1 MTGSPNVQ
9 LLTGGD
15 LQVGDDSDLAAPR
28 PRALFVL
35 LALNAGKAVSR
46 DRLCDFLWPY
56 TDQSRARQRLRMA
69 LLNMKRG
76 LSQDL
81 CARLRTSAES
91 IALDIDPSEVDALRF
106 MALADLATPEAQAEA
121 AALYGGDLLGQMPPI
136 SDVFDRMIEEKRNA
150 FRGTLLYLLHDMM
163 RAQTEVGDR
172 SGFER
177 TFRRALEVDAA
188 NDDTATLA
196 MAAAAA
202 DRQVHRVQEIYDAYA
217 AEVERSFGIDPPNA
231 MRAVRDTF
239 LAEAERPVA
248 GTIRP
253 ERPEVPAA
261 GFAELRAK
269 PRVAVRRSGRR
280 IRIASAAVVILCI
293 MLLIAGGFLWF
304 RAVRIEARDGE
315 VFLFRPV
322 NADAE
327 DCGRNGEVDLFEQAL
342 LDALQRVEGSSTIL
356 GSVRSRLIGTGP
368 RIFEVELSVTCLNG
382 GTRATITV
390 VNTESRDIAWVGRYN
405 ADPATMQ
412 ELSDL
417 IYVEL
422 SDSVGGR

>member
-1 MTGSPNVQ
+1 MTDQPKLR

-15 LQVGDDSDLAAPR
+15 LQVGDDTDLAAAR

-35 LALNAGKAVSR
+35 LALNAGKALSR

-56 TDQSRARQRLRMA
+56 TDQSTARQRLRMA

-76 LSQDL
+76 LSGDL

-91 IALDIDPSEVDALRF
+91 IALDIDPSEIDALRF
-106 MALADLATPEAQAEA
+106 MALADQATPDTQAEA
-121 AALYGGDLLGQMPPI
+121 VALYGGDLLGQMPPI

-150 FRGTLLYLLHDMM
+150 YRGTLLYLLHDMM
-163 RAQTEVGDR
+163 RAQTEAGDR

-177 TFRRALEVDAA
+177 TFRRALEVDGA
-188 NDDTATLA
+188 NDETATLA

-202 DRQVHRVQEIYDAYA
+202 DRQVIRVREIYDAYA
-217 AEVERSFGIDPPNA
+217 AEVEKSFGSDPPNS
-231 MRAVRDTF
+231 MRAARDTS
-239 LAEAERPVA
+239 LAEAERPEA

-253 ERPEVPAA
+253 ERSDVPSG

-269 PRVAVRRSGRR
+269 PRVALLRSGRR
-280 IRIASAAVVILCI
+280 IRVATVAVAILCI
-293 MLLIAGGFLWF
+293 MLVVAGGFLWS
-304 RAVRIEARDGE
+304 RAVRLDAREGQ

-322 NADAE
+322 NSIAE
-327 DCGRNGEVDLFEQAL
+327 DCEPNGEVDLFEQAL
-342 LDALQRVEGSSTIL
+342 LDALQRFEGSSTVL

-368 RIFEVELSVTCLNG
+368 AIFEVELSVTCLNG

-390 VNTESRDIAWVGRYN
+390 VNTESRGVAWVGRYN
-405 ADPATMQ
+405 ADPTTMRELGERIFG
-412 ELSDL
+412 ELSGTFR
-417 IYVEL
+417 E
-422 SDSVGGR
+422 R